1 MMLSFELFVILAVAM
16 AIISLTDKDKTV
28 YEIPAPVR
36 EGISKLAVG
45 LWTALAIVMISL
57 YVFFN

>member
-1 MMLSFELFVILAVAM
+1 MLLSFELFVILAVAM
-16 AIISLTDKDKTV
+16 AIISLTDSDKTQ

-36 EGISKLAVG
+36 EGWSKLATT
-45 LWTALAIVMISL
+45 LWIALAVVMICL